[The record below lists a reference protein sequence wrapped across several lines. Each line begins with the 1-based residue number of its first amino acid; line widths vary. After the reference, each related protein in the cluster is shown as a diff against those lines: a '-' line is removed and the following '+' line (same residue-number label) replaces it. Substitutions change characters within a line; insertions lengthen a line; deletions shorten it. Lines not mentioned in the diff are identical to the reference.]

1 MKYIT
6 VYHTNS
12 NIHGIGVFTS
22 EDLKKGDIIGVAHAY
37 YGGHW
42 YMTTHGYYNH
52 SYNSNCIIELNK
64 PNQLQIYNVNKQN
77 EWHML
82 TLLVANRDIKAKEE
96 LTVDYTK
103 QSYLEQPGQDW
114 K

>member
-1 MKYIT
+1 MKYRTI
-6 VYHTNS
+6 YHKKS
-12 NIHGIGVFTS
+12 NIHGIGVFTP
-22 EDLKKGDIIGVAHAY
+22 EDLKKGDIIGVAQAY

-52 SYNSNCIIELNK
+52 SKNSNCIIDIME
-64 PNQLQIYNVNKQN
+64 PNRLVIYNVDK
-77 EWHML
+77 EYDFHMI
-82 TLLVANRDIKAKEE
+82 TLLIADRDIKAEEE

-103 QSYLEQPGQDW
+103 QSYLEQPGKDW